1 MNQPVDFD
9 GVSTIDNV
17 LHSEAQLLF
26 ADNNNDYSSSYQQ
39 QQQHINNEL
48 PQQVT
53 TVCDTV
59 VLETDI
65 RASIKLREEYLNR
78 LIRLVDG
85 VSSTQLQMNLLD
97 ILSVMD
103 LLRTVTVD
111 VVESI
116 VRWRRGLP
124 KPFPWKGPK
133 SSTTSYLLKVSSDT
147 DFLAK
152 STVLEKWLGFT
163 LIHNPF
169 FALNYKQRRI
179 ALEEKER
186 VKKKNVNNDNIVKLL
201 SNLT

>member
-1 MNQPVDFD
+1 MILFYSTTPVGCYCLNKIQAMNQPVDFD

-97 ILSVMD
+97 ILSVM
-103 LLRTVTVD
+103 
-111 VVESI
+111 ENIS
-116 VRWRRGLP
+116 GL
-124 KPFPWKGPK
+124 
-133 SSTTSYLLKVSSDT
+133 V
-147 DFLAK
+147 
-152 STVLEKWLGFT
+152 
-163 LIHNPF
+163 
-169 FALNYKQRRI
+169 
-179 ALEEKER
+179 
-186 VKKKNVNNDNIVKLL
+186 
-201 SNLT
+201 